1 MTEMTKTEMTMTKIV
16 QTVKS
21 LLVVALILGVYS
33 GGLSASAT
41 PALVNAKDMFY
52 QELQGG
58 GTSATVPAGS
68 SGSGHSGRGTTLAYC
83 LELHRGN
90 AAPVLCN
97 NRYKFRSGDGLR
109 LHVKSSTTVYAYIG
123 LLQGSSGKKDILLY
137 PNSASDD
144 NRIQAGKECMVPPK
158 GMIVFDNTTGVEH
171 LAVIFLPQPMDG
183 GRALSTR
190 SLPIDSDSLTG
201 IPQKVGNYS
210 VFSNDGVYDLG
221 VKAPGN
227 GLVYVNNPDASKG
240 TAIALSLNHG
250 NGPAEPPASTPH
262 SSSPP
267 PSSPPRPS
275 GNHATS
281 SSSSGDSS
289 GNRAITDK
297 WAFIVGLNHFANFPQ
312 NSLRYCVAD
321 ATALRDFL
329 VNEAGFKAN
338 HVYLLTDE
346 QATTANIKRVMTELL
361 PRAIRPDD
369 LVLLY
374 FSTHGTPEMGGEN
387 FIVTYDFDGKGG
399 TGVPMSTLSKMI
411 KSDIPSNRI
420 VTLIDTCFSGNAKD
434 LDGGRAL
441 DDVITGCGQLILTA
455 CNSQETSLEDPKIQ
469 HGYFTYYLI
478 DSLRKQRKIISSFD
492 MTRDMVQ
499 SHTQSEHGH
508 SQHPV
513 LKKYWTGND
522 VMIYAQPT
530 NPRN

>member
-1 MTEMTKTEMTMTKIV
+1 MVETLRTWMVFGVWLIA
-16 QTVKS
+16 
-21 LLVVALILGVYS
+21 LVFSVNFCS
-33 GGLSASAT
+33 LSASAE
-41 PALVNAKDMFY
+41 PNNLVNAKDMFY

-58 GTSATVPAGS
+58 GTSASVPS
-68 SGSGHSGRGTTLAYC
+68 NSNNPGHSRRGSTLAYC
-83 LELHRGN
+83 LELHRGS
-90 AAPVLCN
+90 APPVLCN

-109 LHVKSSTTVYAYIG
+109 VHVKSSTTVYAYIG
-123 LLQGSSGKKDILLY
+123 LLQGSSGKQDILLY

-171 LAVIFLPQPMDG
+171 LAVIFSPQPLDG
-183 GRALSTR
+183 GRALSTK

-210 VFSNDGVYDLG
+210 IYSNDGVYDLG

-227 GLVYVNNPDASKG
+227 GLVYVSNPDPSKP
-240 TAIALSLNHG
+240 TAIALTLNHG
-250 NGPAEPPASTPH
+250 SGPAEPPASP
-262 SSSPP
+262 
-267 PSSPPRPS
+267 PPRPS
-275 GNHATS
+275 APPPSRPRPPAVHAA
-281 SSSSGDSS
+281 SSGSDDSGG

-312 NSLRYCVAD
+312 NSLRFCVAD
-321 ATALRDFL
+321 ATSLRDFL

-346 QATTANIKRVMTELL
+346 QATTANIKRVMGELL

-399 TGVPMSTLSKMI
+399 TGIPMSTLSRMI
-411 KSDIPSNRI
+411 KTDIPSNRI

-434 LDGGRAL
+434 LDSSRAL
-441 DDVITGCGQLILTA
+441 DDVLTGCGQLILTA

-492 MTRDMVQ
+492 MTKDLVA
-499 SHTQSEHGH
+499 SHTQADHGH

>member
-1 MTEMTKTEMTMTKIV
+1 MVEILKTW
-16 QTVKS
+16 TVM
-21 LLVVALILGVYS
+21 ALIFSVYFPC
-33 GGLSASAT
+33 LSASAT
-41 PALVNAKDMFY
+41 PSLVNAKDMFY

-58 GTSATVPAGS
+58 GTSASVSTS
-68 SGSGHSGRGTTLAYC
+68 SSSNSGHSSHSGSGRGTTLAYC
-83 LELHRGN
+83 LELHRGS

-97 NRYKFRSGDGLR
+97 NRYNFRSGDGLR

-123 LLQGSSGKKDILLY
+123 LLQGSSGKKDIVLY
-137 PNSASDD
+137 PNSPSDD

-171 LAVIFLPQPMDG
+171 LAVIFTPQPLDS

-250 NGPAEPPASTPH
+250 NGPAEPPASTP
-262 SSSPP
+262 SSNPSPP
-267 PSSPPRPS
+267 PPPRPRPS
-275 GNHATS
+275 GNHAAPNAS

-297 WAFIVGLNHFANFPQ
+297 WAFIVGLNHFQNFPQ

-321 ATALRDFL
+321 ATSLRDFL

-387 FIVTYDFDGKGG
+387 FIVTYDFDGKGS

-411 KSDIPSNRI
+411 KNDIPSNRI

-434 LDGGRAL
+434 LDGSRAL

-478 DSLRKQRKIISSFD
+478 DSLRKQKKIISSFD

-522 VMIYAQPT
+522 VMSYAQPT